1 MIPEKMLEL
10 LVLANTIDKF
20 KDQMPNEIFTFM
32 GKNYSTFKLY
42 IRYIKLQEEF
52 LEPYV
57 ITSDEKS

>member
-10 LVLANTIDKF
+10 LALANTIDKF
-20 KDQMPNEIFTFM
+20 KDQMPNETFSFI

-42 IRYIKLQEEF
+42 IRYTKLQEEF